1 MLNLPKGLINRWLL
15 MFVKVEMRITLFAL
29 DSDMALTKDQL
40 NKAREILFEKR
51 THLVRQ
57 VERLAKDAAESTEA
71 TENSKSPLNSADNAS
86 DAYEQDFA
94 FISMESEEEIMRKVD
109 VALLRIRDKTYGT
122 CDDCGK
128 EINPE
133 RLEYL
138 PWATLCIKCQE
149 LEERGLRRRKPGRDF
164 EINDDGEEA
173 LIGDDKEHA

>member
-1 MLNLPKGLINRWLL
+1 MPLSK
-15 MFVKVEMRITLFAL
+15 E
-29 DSDMALTKDQL
+29 DM
-40 NKAREILFEKR
+40 NKAREVLLEKR
-51 THLVRQ
+51 NNLVRQ

-122 CDDCGK
+122 CDDCSK
-128 EINPE
+128 EINPD

-149 LEERGLRRRKPGRDF
+149 LEERGMRRRKPGHEFD
-164 EINDDGEEA
+164 IDDNEEA
-173 LIGDDKEHA
+173 LIGDDQERA

>member
-1 MLNLPKGLINRWLL
+1 MPLSK
-15 MFVKVEMRITLFAL
+15 E
-29 DSDMALTKDQL
+29 DL
-40 NKAREILFEKR
+40 NKAREVLLEKR
-51 THLVRQ
+51 NNLVRQ

-122 CDDCGK
+122 CDDCSK
-128 EINPE
+128 EINPD

-149 LEERGLRRRKPGRDF
+149 LEERGMRRRKPGHEFD
-164 EINDDGEEA
+164 IDDDNEEA
-173 LIGDDKEHA
+173 LIGDDKERA